1 MRDYFINEKRIQ
13 AFNIQDFIAGIVYA
27 KDQGIPVDPESA
39 VKVGYAYEVDLK
51 EPSVEDN
58 ESEDSNAG
66 QSESQESNDSQES
79 QASAEQ
85 EPEQSSES
93 STESSGEASDIAIED
108 LQAMTTQELDDFASD
123 CDFQQFKDFANGF
136 GVTGRS
142 KKDMLDKLKELRDS

>member
-27 KDQGIPVDPESA
+27 KDQGIPIDPESA

-51 EPSVEDN
+51 EPSVDDN
-58 ESEDSNAG
+58 DSEDDNAG

-85 EPEQSSES
+85 ETEQESEQ
-93 STESSGEASDIAIED
+93 SSGEASDIAIED

>member
-27 KDQGIPVDPESA
+27 KDQGFPVDPESA

-51 EPSVEDN
+51 EPSVDDN

-66 QSESQESNDSQES
+66 QSESQEINDSQES

-85 EPEQSSES
+85 ETEQSSA
-93 STESSGEASDIAIED
+93 SSGEASDIAIED